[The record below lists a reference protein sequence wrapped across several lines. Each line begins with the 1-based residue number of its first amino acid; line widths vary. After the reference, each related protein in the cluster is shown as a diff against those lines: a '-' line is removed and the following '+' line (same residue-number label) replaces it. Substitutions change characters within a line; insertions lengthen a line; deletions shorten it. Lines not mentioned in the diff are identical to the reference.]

1 MHAAAVVVVRPVC
14 VCCWR
19 VLGVLGP
26 GYVVLGEA
34 LARAEV
40 DFLVLGEQD
49 GNLHDVSVL
58 DSRVPVLLEVPLS
71 ACPRPPHIIN
81 VYCTSA

>member
-1 MHAAAVVVVRPVC
+1 MHAAAAVVVRPVC
-14 VCCWR
+14 VCCR
-19 VLGVLGP
+19 PLLGVFGP
-26 GYVVLGEA
+26 GYVALGEA

-40 DFLVLGEQD
+40 DFLVLVEQD

-81 VYCTSA
+81 VCCTSA